1 MPASR
6 MERSS
11 AAVDIVARIPIKRPV
26 KRLMAPTYQV
36 GKILSSCVFALLP
49 SAPLFSMMAVTKRPE
64 N

>member
-1 MPASR
+1 
-6 MERSS
+6 
-11 AAVDIVARIPIKRPV
+11 
-26 KRLMAPTYQV
+26 LMAPTYQV

>member
-1 MPASR
+1 

-11 AAVDIVARIPIKRPV
+11 AAVDIVARIPIKRSA
-26 KRLMAPTYQV
+26 RELMAPTYQV
-36 GKILSSCVFALLP
+36 GQILSSCVFALLP